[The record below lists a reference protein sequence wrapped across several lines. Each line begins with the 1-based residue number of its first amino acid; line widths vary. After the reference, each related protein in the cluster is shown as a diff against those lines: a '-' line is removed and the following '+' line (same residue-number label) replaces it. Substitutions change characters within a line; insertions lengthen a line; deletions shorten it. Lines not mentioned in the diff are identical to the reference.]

1 MNSWITTATF
11 RNAQDCVVLKAK
23 LESAGIP
30 VHIRDEHASLYL
42 RRVNAKLQVR
52 TPDVRRA
59 CGMLGVP
66 VPISKPEDAL
76 STLGLVFHRFFRGIP
91 KAEPEKPRRR
101 VRPRTLAF
109 ILLGVAVVLW
119 VVLG

>member
-1 MNSWITTATF
+1 MNSWITIATF
-11 RNAQDCVVLKAK
+11 SNAQDCIVIKAK

-30 VHIRDEHASLYL
+30 VHIRDEHASHYL
-42 RRVNAKLQVR
+42 RRANAKLQVR

-91 KAEPEKPRRR
+91 RTEPEKPRRR
-101 VRPRTLAF
+101 VRPRTLAL
-109 ILLGVAVVLW
+109 ILLGAAVVLW
-119 VVLG
+119 VILG